1 MPERSASTIQQN
13 FKSFSTRHVLTH
25 ERIDYWEAH
34 NNDALIGLDIRTLN
48 GQTLI
53 AEQHNRLLP
62 TIRAAKVR
70 GSSQLVERTPEMI
83 RKYPTDE
90 VALFFCLQ
98 GDSFFC
104 DQNGTQVLHAG
115 QVLACN
121 ADTTFIR
128 GFGSGVSEMV
138 LTIQMEEFI
147 KLSGGDSLTAPKKFA
162 FGPSLENQPSISPAK
177 LLASWVDEA
186 TDINNTST
194 TLSRDDCLSW
204 VEMLFRGAE
213 HDDVQL
219 YEAAQQ
225 SIHLNLSN
233 PNFRRADIAH
243 RLQISERQV
252 ARLFSGRNT
261 SFSREVTLRRIEAA
275 RGLLDAEPH
284 TPVSSIARRC
294 GFRSPA
300 HFSRTFREVLGCT
313 PSQLRSNNAHLFTT

>member
-1 MPERSASTIQQN
+1 MPERNVSLVQQD
-13 FKSFSTRHVLTH
+13 FKSFTTRHVPTH

-34 NNDALIGLDIRTLN
+34 NSDALIGLDIRTLN
-48 GQTLI
+48 DQALT
-53 AEQHNRLLP
+53 AEQYNRLLP

-147 KLSGGDSLTAPKKFA
+147 KLSGGDSLATPKKFA
-162 FGPSLENQPSISPAK
+162 FGPSLENQPSTTPARR
-177 LLASWVDEA
+177 LASWVHNA
-186 TDINNTST
+186 IDINNTLT
-194 TLSRDDCLSW
+194 PLSQDDCLSW
-204 VEMLFRGAE
+204 VEMLFQGAGR
-213 HDDVQL
+213 DAVQL

-225 SIHLNLSN
+225 TIHLNLSN
-233 PNFRRADIAH
+233 PNFRRSDVAH

-252 ARLFSGRNT
+252 ARLFSKRNT
-261 SFSREVTLRRIEAA
+261 SFSQEVTLSRVEASRA
-275 RGLLDAEPH
+275 LLAAEPQA
-284 TPVSSIARRC
+284 PVSSIARRC
-294 GFRSPA
+294 GFRSTA
-300 HFSRTFREVLGCT
+300 HFSRTFREVLGYS
-313 PSQLRSNNAHLFTT
+313 PSQLRSDSADSSIE